1 MLTGRRNAARL
12 LRAVAAATALITL
25 VGSSVIAVLSLPA
38 LLFAPPFV
46 LVGAVFVLNAFGA
59 LAVLAARTGG
69 DGNRFGLLTVMI
81 LPNAYIIAA
90 GRVDEDLDPIRL
102 AAGIYVFM
110 VVMAFLSRWAAG
122 TERRPTHAGA
132 ESV

>member
-1 MLTGRRNAARL
+1 MLTGRRNVARV
-12 LRAVAAATALITL
+12 LRAVAGATALITL
-25 VGSSVIAVLSLPA
+25 VGSTVIAVLSLPA

-59 LAVLAARTGG
+59 LAVLAARADG
-69 DGNRFGLLTVMI
+69 DGDRFSFLTVVL

-110 VVMAFLSRWAAG
+110 VVIAFLSRWAAVPD
-122 TERRPTHAGA
+122 RRPAHAGA
-132 ESV
+132 ESP